1 MVYNTV
7 IYDTVIIG
15 AGPAGITSA
24 IQLKRSGFNIL
35 LIEKNK
41 IGGLLRN
48 ANKIE
53 NYIGF
58 SDGISAKEL
67 IASFGRQLSSFGI
80 KLISGE
86 VYKITKTALIP
97 NLNVRVFNRAVFGTI
112 EKHRF
117 SGPKNPAG
125 FLWIKNCRTKVRGIK
140 LQQFLIIKKFIM
152 LVILIGFLLSTP
164 VYAEITSLTITA
176 DIEGTTAFIDYVL
189 KVTNK
194 TEELPLR
201 GEIIY
206 ARDIYGDIKFDNKEI
221 ELLVPLEENEERIVL
236 IKIKT
241 KEIISKKEDF
251 TEYVYIHSLNN
262 FNAITKHNVILP
274 ENSELIETLPASK
287 EQLLDNRM
295 IIIWDETD
303 NVYIIRYREKEQLF
317 LPYVLAGITIAV
329 FIFFGRWYVNKN
341 KQEREKKG
349 MLNSLKLLNE
359 KEKEIVKLIIES
371 PGITQY
377 KIMEHHKITKS
388 NLSKIIKKLS
398 FNGIIEKRDIGRI
411 NKLYPGEKLKQAGR
425 WNWDIVSIVSKYI
438 DI

>member
-1 MVYNTV
+1 MK
-7 IYDTVIIG
+7 
-15 AGPAGITSA
+15 
-24 IQLKRSGFNIL
+24 Q
-35 LIEKNK
+35 
-41 IGGLLRN
+41 
-48 ANKIE
+48 
-53 NYIGF
+53 
-58 SDGISAKEL
+58 
-67 IASFGRQLSSFGI
+67 
-80 KLISGE
+80 
-86 VYKITKTALIP
+86 ITKTALIP
-97 NLNVRVFNRAVFGTI
+97 NLNVWVFNRAVFGTI

-125 FLWIKNCRTKVRGIK
+125 FLWIKNFKTKIRSIK
-140 LQQFLIIKKFIM
+140 LLQFLIIKRFIM

-176 DIEGTTAFIDYVL
+176 DIEGSTAFIDYVL

-359 KEKEIVKLIIES
+359 KEREIVKLIIES

-425 WNWDIVSIVSKYI
+425 
-438 DI
+438 